1 MPLARCFLPMCMRC
15 ALLHRQGCVSFGTVC
30 LSSMQSAAHITQV
43 LVQVPRPGLL
53 YLFTPWYATARCAAL
68 LELNIRAK
76 FPPLG

>member
-43 LVQVPRPGLL
+43 LLSRFPGLAFCTFVL
-53 YLFTPWYATARCAAL
+53 LGMRPQGVRLFL
-68 LELNIRAK
+68 S
-76 FPPLG
+76 